1 MAIILEVKNVT
12 YTYPGEK
19 EPAIK
24 NVSLAVSEGEITCIK
39 GPNGSGKTTL
49 LLVMAGLLRPEKGAV
64 YYRGSPLIDQLPH
77 MRSKFGILF
86 QNPEVMMINPTVYD
100 EIAYGPR
107 QLYNEDTVKRKV
119 TETARLLGIT
129 RLLEKSTSSLSY
141 GEKKLVAIAS
151 ILSYDPEILLLD
163 EPFSNLHPSK
173 QEILARIVIDQA
185 RQGKTIVI
193 TSPGEPPINIKCER
207 TAYIENG
214 VLIKYS

>member
-1 MAIILEVKNVT
+1 MTIILEVKNVT

-24 NVSLAVSEGEITCIK
+24 DVSLAVSEGEITCIK

-77 MRSKFGILF
+77 VRSKFGILF
-86 QNPEVMMINPTVYD
+86 QNPELMMINPTVYD

-107 QLYNEDTVKRKV
+107 QLYDEDTVHRKV
-119 TETARLLGIT
+119 TVTARLLGIT
-129 RLLEKSTSSLSY
+129 KLLEKSTASLSY

-173 QEILARIVIDQA
+173 LETLTRIIINQA
-185 RQGKTIVI
+185 EQGKTIVI
-193 TSPGEPPINIKCER
+193 TSPGESLPNIRCDR
-207 TAYIENG
+207 TAFIEDG